1 MSSGIYKSHD
11 REMNNNLLVKQTTKN
26 FAPMYDVET
35 NVGTEG

>member
-11 REMNNNLLVKQTTKN
+11 SEMNNNLLVKPKS
-26 FAPMYDVET
+26 FAPMYDVGT